1 MAVPRS
7 REDVGRRLL
16 VLKGEI
22 EQQKARRAR
31 LQGELDATLRQL
43 LQDYGVTSVEEGQA
57 KIEEEEEAL
66 QEMWEGIEAQLAE
79 LEESLGDG

>member
-1 MAVPRS
+1 MATLRS

-22 EQQKARRAR
+22 EKQKARRAR

-43 LQDYGVTSVEEGQA
+43 KQDYGVTSVDEGMA
-57 KIEEEEEAL
+57 KIKEEEAL
-66 QEMWEGIEAQLAE
+66 QKMWEGIEEQLGE
-79 LEESLGDG
+79 LEELLADG

>member
-1 MAVPRS
+1 MATLRS

-22 EQQKARRAR
+22 EKQKARRAR

-43 LQDYGVTSVEEGQA
+43 KQDYGVTSVDEGMA
-57 KIEEEEEAL
+57 KIEEEEKAL
-66 QEMWEGIEAQLAE
+66 QKMWEGIEKQLDE
-79 LEESLGDG
+79 LEELLADG